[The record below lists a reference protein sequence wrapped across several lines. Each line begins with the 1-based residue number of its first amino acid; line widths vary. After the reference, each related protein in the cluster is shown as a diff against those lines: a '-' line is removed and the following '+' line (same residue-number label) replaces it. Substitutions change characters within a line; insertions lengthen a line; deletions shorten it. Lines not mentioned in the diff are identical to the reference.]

1 MNILIVEDE
10 ETIREVEVAYL
21 KQAGYLILEAEDGE
35 KALEIVQD
43 KQIDLVVLD
52 VNLPKING
60 FDVCKRIREKS
71 NVPIIM
77 VTARIEEIDEM
88 LGLNIG
94 ADDYVKKPFSPNVLV
109 ARVRTLL
116 KRVGGNTL
124 NIDELTIDP
133 EKMIV
138 TKGKKSL
145 NLTTTQFNILYTLAS
160 HPGKVFTRDEILN
173 KAYNEF
179 LPPDILDRTV
189 DAHIKSIRKSIEGD
203 TKDPRYILTVIGRGY
218 KFNDKL

>member
-10 ETIREVEVAYL
+10 ATIREVEAAYL
-21 KQAGYLILEAEDGE
+21 KQAGYMIFEAEDGE
-35 KALEIVQD
+35 KALEIVQE

-52 VNLPKING
+52 VNISKING
-60 FDVCKRIREKS
+60 FDVCRKIREKS
-71 NVPIIM
+71 NMPIIM

-116 KRVGGNTL
+116 KRVGGNAI

-133 EKMIV
+133 EKMLIK
-138 TKGKKSL
+138 KGENII
-145 NLTTTQFNILYTLAS
+145 NLTTTQFNILYTLAG

-189 DAHIKSIRKSIEGD
+189 DAHIKSIRKVIEED
-203 TKDPRYILTVIGRGY
+203 TRNPRYILTVIGRGY

>member
-10 ETIREVEVAYL
+10 ETIREVEAAYL

-43 KQIDLVVLD
+43 KQVDLVVLD

-116 KRVGGNTL
+116 KRVGGNAL
-124 NIDELTIDP
+124 SIDELTIDP

-138 TKGKKSL
+138 TKGKKSV

-189 DAHIKSIRKSIEGD
+189 DAHIKSIRKVIEDD
-203 TKDPRYILTVIGRGY
+203 TRNPRYVLTVIGRGY